1 MMDLF
6 TILYSLG
13 LSIIA
18 IVLIKTQKEK
28 KK

>member
-18 IVLIKTQKEK
+18 IVLIKTQKRNEK
-28 KK
+28 

>member
-13 LSIIA
+13 LLLISII
-18 IVLIKTQKEK
+18 LIKTQKRNEK
-28 KK
+28 